1 MKKTVILFISALIW
15 HWCAVPLGAQQR
27 GRPQTLRVPSD
38 RFPTIQSAINFAAA
52 GDRILIAPGVYN
64 ETLTIA
70 KRITLSGSGARGERR
85 TEIVGPRPTEVVP
98 LDRAGI
104 INYQPDGGGKIESLL
119 IRGGDAG
126 IKGEAIRERFPA
138 ALEVKQVIISQGG
151 RGIAGS
157 FSDLTVEETT
167 VADMLWHGVSIVR
180 AKGKVMFAESAVE
193 LCLGIGC
200 YINNT
205 EAGPG
210 EISLLNDVFGL
221 NSGGGILISGNAKS
235 VLVTKCFLSNN
246 RDAGIRLKNVGLA
259 ALCHNLV
266 NFTQPRLL
274 DGKFGDGIVAE
285 CSENVIICQDDQN
298 LALNVLPPAIAD
310 NARAGVSNFSS
321 HVSVTNVISACNLFN
336 IAGENIGVSV
346 CPAISQFTYDDGGGN
361 QCFGSPNSGDPCQ
374 LIVCQITS
382 PGLEPPEPP
391 PTQ

>member
-1 MKKTVILFISALIW
+1 MKSRGSADSPDPFLFFNQTQPIAAGSGESAAAKSRAQPKTSNAVGNAGRRLAGSGDIMTRKQGAGSARNLMPREKGIAMKKTVILFISALIW

-38 RFPTIQSAINFAAA
+38 RFP
-52 GDRILIAPGVYN
+52 
-64 ETLTIA
+64 
-70 KRITLSGSGARGERR
+70 
-85 TEIVGPRPTEVVP
+85 
-98 LDRAGI
+98 
-104 INYQPDGGGKIESLL
+104 
-119 IRGGDAG
+119 
-126 IKGEAIRERFPA
+126 A

-157 FSDLTVEETT
+157 FSDLTVEDTT
-167 VADMLWHGVSIVR
+167 VTDMLWHGVSIVR

-200 YINNT
+200 YINDT

-285 CSENVIICQDDQN
+285 CSENVIICQ
-298 LALNVLPPAIAD
+298 
-310 NARAGVSNFSS
+310 
-321 HVSVTNVISACNLFN
+321 
-336 IAGENIGVSV
+336 
-346 CPAISQFTYDDGGGN
+346 
-361 QCFGSPNSGDPCQ
+361 
-374 LIVCQITS
+374 
-382 PGLEPPEPP
+382 
-391 PTQ
+391 